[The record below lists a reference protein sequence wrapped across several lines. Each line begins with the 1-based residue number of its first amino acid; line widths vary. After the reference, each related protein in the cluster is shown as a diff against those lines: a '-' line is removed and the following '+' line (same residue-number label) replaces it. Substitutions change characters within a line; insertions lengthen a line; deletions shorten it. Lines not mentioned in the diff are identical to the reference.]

1 MAQPPEMRTWIN
13 FYEISGGTRVT
24 QEAFRTTIGRFP
36 TSGLLITVA
45 RLSIL
50 FKFGV
55 DANTVAS
62 QETTKH
68 FAPGMFPP
76 HLVHRVL
83 QFSATS
89 RPMFFQAQMRYLAA
103 EAMRLDPQP
112 AENGRTI
119 PDAVLGPILLGAG
132 ELLYRDKVQVTDDLD
147 VMANIVADFLPTY
160 EIDSMND
167 GFILFLRCYIF
178 LTIIIPRLPENL
190 RTFDVWDLFERA
202 FGFPLKLY
210 YLFLYAF
217 SMHALM
223 ERDGLQQNGVP
234 ADGGLAISWFNK
246 TVLTPE
252 QVSAMFDTVCCRLE
266 DFPEKKKAH
275 GFADFEFL
283 KDHPYFRTGDRVYC
297 LDYEYGLAKLESGVL
312 WRVAKSL
319 PGKQRLAYFGF
330 WGEVF
335 EEYVIWLFETYAD
348 KTKNAIYPRPKY
360 LKLKDQKPICDL
372 IVVCGTT
379 AVLIETKLGTCAAE
393 VRYSG
398 DYAKFRE
405 FLEDKLVAGTD
416 RDIGVA
422 QLLKAIARIKTSA
435 LEHLPEYLVG
445 IKEIIPLIITKDEIG
460 SSWMTNAYLN
470 ARFQEQRSA
479 ADGQKGDVSPLVSM
493 SASTLERAMAALQE
507 TPLSEILRERFVE
520 DPFLGRPFEAASTY
534 VHRGTPRK
542 IFKHIE
548 IMQQLSEE
556 IRIDF
561 GMVE

>member
-13 FYEISGGTRVT
+13 FYEITGGPRVT
-24 QEAFRTTIGRFP
+24 QDDFKTAIERFP

-50 FKFGV
+50 FKFGI

-62 QETTKH
+62 QESTMH
-68 FAPGMFPP
+68 FVPKMFPP
-76 HLVHRVL
+76 HLAHRAL
-83 QFSATS
+83 QFAATGN
-89 RPMFFQAQMRYLAA
+89 PMFFQAQLRYLAA

-112 AENGRTI
+112 LENGRTI
-119 PDAVLGPILLGAG
+119 PDAVLGPMLLGAG
-132 ELLYRDKVQVTDDLD
+132 ELLYRNHVQVTEDLNI
-147 VMANIVADFLPTY
+147 MANIVADFLPTY

-202 FGFPLKLY
+202 FGFPLRLY

-217 SMHALM
+217 SMHALI
-223 ERDGLQQNGVP
+223 ERSDLQQNAVP
-234 ADGGLAISWFNK
+234 VDGGLPISWFNK
-246 TVLTPE
+246 TILTPE
-252 QVSAMFDTVCCRLE
+252 QVSAMFDTVCCKLE
-266 DFPEKKKAH
+266 DFPEKRKAH

-283 KDHPYFRTGDRVYC
+283 KDHPYFRIGDRVYC

-319 PGKQRLAYFGF
+319 SGKQRLAYFGF

-335 EEYVIWLFETYAD
+335 EEYVNWLFEIYAD
-348 KTKNAIYPRPKY
+348 KEKNTFYPGPKY
-360 LKLKDQKPICDL
+360 PKAKVQMPICDA
-372 IVVCGTT
+372 IVICGKT
-379 AVLIETKLGTCAAE
+379 AVLIEAKLGTCAAE

-398 DYAKFRE
+398 DYVKFRK
-405 FLEDKLVAGTD
+405 FLEEKLVAGTD

-422 QLLKAIARIKTSA
+422 QLLKAIVNIKTFSP
-435 LEHLPEYLVG
+435 EKLPEYLVG

-470 ARFQEQRSA
+470 ARFQQQRT
-479 ADGQKGDVSPLVSM
+479 DEDKQKGDVLPLVSM
-493 SASTLERAMAALQE
+493 SVSTLERALAALQE
-507 TPLSEILRERFVE
+507 TALSDILRERIVE

-542 IFKHIE
+542 VFRHIE
-548 IMQQLSEE
+548 IMQRLTEE
-556 IRIDF
+556 IQVDF

>member
-13 FYEISGGTRVT
+13 FNEITGGPRVT
-24 QEAFRTTIGRFP
+24 QEDFRTAIGRFP

-50 FKFGV
+50 FKFGI

-62 QETTKH
+62 QETTMH
-68 FAPGMFPP
+68 FAHAMFPP
-76 HLVHRVL
+76 HLVHRAL
-83 QFSATS
+83 QFAATGK
-89 RPMFFQAQMRYLAA
+89 PMFFQAQLRYLAA

-112 AENGRTI
+112 PENGRAV
-119 PDAVLGPILLGAG
+119 PDAVLGPMLLGAG
-132 ELLYRDKVQVTDDLD
+132 ELLYRAHVQVTEDLD
-147 VMANIVADFLPTY
+147 IMANIVADFLPTY

-190 RTFDVWDLFERA
+190 RTFDVWDLFQKA
-202 FGFPLKLY
+202 SGFPLKLY

-217 SMHALM
+217 SMHALI
-223 ERDGLQQNGVP
+223 ERNDLQQNAVP
-234 ADGGLAISWFNK
+234 ADGGLPISWFNK
-246 TVLTPE
+246 TILTPE

-283 KDHPYFRTGDRVYC
+283 KDHPYFRIADRVYC

-312 WRVAKSL
+312 WRVARSL

-335 EEYVIWLFETYAD
+335 EEYVNWLFEIYAH
-348 KTKNAIYPRPKY
+348 KEKNTLYPRPKY
-360 LKLKDQKPICDL
+360 PKAKGQKPICDA
-372 IVVCGTT
+372 IVICGKT
-379 AVLIETKLGTCAAE
+379 AVLIEAKLGTCAAE

-398 DYAKFRE
+398 NYARFRE
-405 FLEDKLVAGTD
+405 YLEDKLVTGTD
-416 RDIGVA
+416 RSIGVA
-422 QLLKAIARIKTSA
+422 QLLKAITNIKTFPP
-435 LEHLPEYLVG
+435 EQLPDYLVG

-470 ARFQEQRSA
+470 TRFQRQRTNE
-479 ADGQKGDVSPLVSM
+479 DKQKGDVLPLVSM
-493 SASTLERAMAALQE
+493 SVSTLERTLAALQE
-507 TPLSEILRERFVE
+507 TALSDILRERIAE
-520 DPFLGRPFEAASTY
+520 DPPLGRPFEAASTY
-534 VHRGTPRK
+534 VPRGTPRK
-542 IFKHIE
+542 IFEHIE
-548 IMQQLSEE
+548 IMQKLTEE
-556 IRIDF
+556 IRVDF

>member
-1 MAQPPEMRTWIN
+1 MAQPPEMRNWIN
-13 FYEISGGTRVT
+13 FYEITGGPRVT
-24 QEAFRTTIGRFP
+24 QEDFRTAIGRFP

-50 FKFGV
+50 FKFGI

-62 QETTKH
+62 QETTTH
-68 FAPGMFPP
+68 FAPVMFPP
-76 HLVHRVL
+76 HLVHRAL
-83 QFSATS
+83 QFAATGN
-89 RPMFFQAQMRYLAA
+89 PMFFQAQLRYLAA

-112 AENGRTI
+112 PENGRTI
-119 PDAVLGPILLGAG
+119 PDAVLGPMLLGAG
-132 ELLYRDKVQVTDDLD
+132 ELLYRNRVQVTEDLD
-147 VMANIVADFLPTY
+147 IMANIVADFLPTY

-167 GFILFLRCYIF
+167 GFILFLRCYVF

-190 RTFDVWDLFERA
+190 RTFDVWDLFEKA

-217 SMHALM
+217 TMHALI
-223 ERDGLQQNGVP
+223 ERNDLQQNAIP

-246 TVLTPE
+246 TILTPE
-252 QVSAMFDTVCCRLE
+252 QVSAMFDTVCCRVE
-266 DFPEKKKAH
+266 DFPEKKKTH

-283 KDHPYFRTGDRVYC
+283 KDHPYFRIGDRVYC

-335 EEYVIWLFETYAD
+335 EEYVNWLFEIYAD
-348 KTKNAIYPRPKY
+348 KEKNTFYPRPKY
-360 LKLKDQKPICDL
+360 LKGKDQKPICDA
-372 IVVCGTT
+372 IVICGKT
-379 AVLIETKLGTCAAE
+379 AVLIESKLGTCAAE

-398 DYAKFRE
+398 DYVKFRE

-422 QLLKAIARIKTSA
+422 QLLKAIANIKTFA
-435 LEHLPEYLVG
+435 PEQLPEYLIG

-470 ARFQEQRSA
+470 TRFQQQRTNE
-479 ADGQKGDVSPLVSM
+479 DKQKGDVSPLVSM
-493 SASTLERAMAALQE
+493 SISTLERALAALQE
-507 TPLSEILRERFVE
+507 TALSDILRERIVE

-534 VHRGTPRK
+534 VNRGTPRK
-542 IFKHIE
+542 VFRHIE
-548 IMQQLSEE
+548 IMQQLTEE
-556 IRIDF
+556 IRVDF

>member
-13 FYEISGGTRVT
+13 FYEITGGPRVT
-24 QEAFRTTIGRFP
+24 QEDFRTAIGRFP

-50 FKFGV
+50 FKFGI

-62 QETTKH
+62 QETTMH
-68 FAPGMFPP
+68 FAPVMFPP
-76 HLVHRVL
+76 HLVHRAL
-83 QFSATS
+83 QFAATGN
-89 RPMFFQAQMRYLAA
+89 PMFFQAQLRYLAA

-112 AENGRTI
+112 PENGRTI

-132 ELLYRDKVQVTDDLD
+132 ELLYRNHVQVTEDLD
-147 VMANIVADFLPTY
+147 IMANIVADFLPTY

-190 RTFDVWDLFERA
+190 RTFDVWDLFEKA

-217 SMHALM
+217 SMHALI
-223 ERDGLQQNGVP
+223 ERNDLHQNAIP

-246 TVLTPE
+246 TILTPE

-283 KDHPYFRTGDRVYC
+283 KDHPYFRIGDRVYC

-335 EEYVIWLFETYAD
+335 EEYVNWLFEIYAD
-348 KTKNAIYPRPKY
+348 KEKNTFYPRPKY
-360 LKLKDQKPICDL
+360 PKAKDQKPICDA
-372 IVVCGTT
+372 IVICGKT
-379 AVLIETKLGTCAAE
+379 AVLIEAKLGTCAAE

-398 DYAKFRE
+398 DYVKFRE

-422 QLLKAIARIKTSA
+422 QLLKAIANIKTYA
-435 LEHLPEYLVG
+435 PEQLPEYLIG
-445 IKEIIPLIITKDEIG
+445 IKEIIPLVITKDEIG

-470 ARFQEQRSA
+470 TRFQQQRTNE
-479 ADGQKGDVSPLVSM
+479 DKQKGDVLPLVSM
-493 SASTLERAMAALQE
+493 SVSTLERALAALQE
-507 TPLSEILRERFVE
+507 TTLSDILRERIVE
-520 DPFLGRPFEAASTY
+520 DPLLGRPFEAASTF

-542 IFKHIE
+542 VFKHIE
-548 IMQQLSEE
+548 IMQQLTEE
-556 IRIDF
+556 IRVDF

>member
-13 FYEISGGTRVT
+13 FNEITGGPRVT
-24 QEAFRTTIGRFP
+24 QDDFRTAIERFP
-36 TSGLLITVA
+36 TSGLLITIA

-50 FKFGV
+50 FKFGI

-62 QETTKH
+62 HEATMH
-68 FAPGMFPP
+68 FVPVMFPP
-76 HLVHRVL
+76 HLAHRAL
-83 QFSATS
+83 QFAATGN
-89 RPMFFQAQMRYLAA
+89 PMFFQAQLRYLAA
-103 EAMRLDPQP
+103 EAMRLNPQP
-112 AENGRTI
+112 LENGRTI
-119 PDAVLGPILLGAG
+119 PDVVLGPMLLGAG
-132 ELLYRDKVQVTDDLD
+132 ELLYRNHVQVTEDLNI
-147 VMANIVADFLPTY
+147 MANIVADFLPTY

-190 RTFDVWDLFERA
+190 RTFDVWELFEKT

-217 SMHALM
+217 SMHALI
-223 ERDGLQQNGVP
+223 ERNDLQQNTVP
-234 ADGGLAISWFNK
+234 ADGGLPISWFNK
-246 TVLTPE
+246 TILTPE
-252 QVSAMFDTVCCRLE
+252 QVSAMFDTVCCKLE

-283 KDHPYFRTGDRVYC
+283 KDHPYFRIGNSVYC

-335 EEYVIWLFETYAD
+335 EEYVNWLFEIYAD
-348 KTKNAIYPRPKY
+348 KEKNTFYPGPKY
-360 LKLKDQKPICDL
+360 LKARDQKPICDA
-372 IVVCGTT
+372 IVICGKT
-379 AVLIETKLGTCAAE
+379 AVLIEAKLGTCAAE

-398 DYAKFRE
+398 DYVKFRE

-422 QLLKAIARIKTSA
+422 QLLKAIANIKTFA
-435 LEHLPEYLVG
+435 PEQLPEYLAG
-445 IKEIIPLIITKDEIG
+445 IKEIIPLIITKDDIG

-470 ARFQEQRSA
+470 ARFQQQRT
-479 ADGQKGDVSPLVSM
+479 DEDKKKGDVLPLVSM
-493 SASTLERAMAALQE
+493 SVSTLERALAALQE
-507 TPLSEILRERFVE
+507 TALSDILRDRIVE

-542 IFKHIE
+542 VFRHIE
-548 IMQQLSEE
+548 ILQQLTEE
-556 IRIDF
+556 IQVDF

>member
-1 MAQPPEMRTWIN
+1 VAQPPEMRTWIN
-13 FYEISGGTRVT
+13 FYEITGGPRVT
-24 QEAFRTTIGRFP
+24 QEDFRTAIGRFP

-50 FKFGV
+50 FKFGI

-62 QETTKH
+62 QETTMH
-68 FAPGMFPP
+68 FAPVMFPP
-76 HLVHRVL
+76 HLVHRAL
-83 QFSATS
+83 QFAATGN
-89 RPMFFQAQMRYLAA
+89 PMFFQAQLRYLAA
-103 EAMRLDPQP
+103 EAMRLEPQP
-112 AENGRTI
+112 PENGRTI
-119 PDAVLGPILLGAG
+119 PDAALGPMLLGAG
-132 ELLYRDKVQVTDDLD
+132 ELLYRNHVQVTEDLD
-147 VMANIVADFLPTY
+147 IMANIVADFLPTY

-178 LTIIIPRLPENL
+178 LTIIIPRLPEHL
-190 RTFDVWDLFERA
+190 RTFDVWDLFEKA
-202 FGFPLKLY
+202 LGFPLKLY

-217 SMHALM
+217 SMHALI
-223 ERDGLQQNGVP
+223 ERNDLHQNAIP

-246 TVLTPE
+246 TILTPE

-283 KDHPYFRTGDRVYC
+283 KDHPYFRIGDRVYC

-335 EEYVIWLFETYAD
+335 EEYVNWLFEIYAD
-348 KTKNAIYPRPKY
+348 KEKNTLYPRPRYPKA
-360 LKLKDQKPICDL
+360 KDQKAICDA
-372 IVVCGTT
+372 IVICGKT
-379 AVLIETKLGTCAAE
+379 AVLIEAKLGTCAAD

-398 DYAKFRE
+398 DYVKFRE

-422 QLLKAIARIKTSA
+422 QLLKAIMNIKTFA
-435 LEHLPEYLVG
+435 PGQLPEYLVG

-470 ARFQEQRSA
+470 ARFQQQRT
-479 ADGQKGDVSPLVSM
+479 DEDKQKGDVSPLVSM
-493 SASTLERAMAALQE
+493 SVSTLERALAALQE
-507 TPLSEILRERFVE
+507 TAFSDILRERFVE
-520 DPFLGRPFEAASTY
+520 DPILGRPFEAASTY

-542 IFKHIE
+542 VFKHIE
-548 IMQQLSEE
+548 VMHQLTEE
-556 IRIDF
+556 IRVDF
-561 GMVE
+561 GMVD